1 MKKKELNRKLIYFAV
16 MTGLSAFSRVTL
28 AAAPTPAAGQ
38 FMVQSGPPPGFEDA
52 ALNTT
57 QSNYISVYYAGNF
70 IGNVMGTYDL
80 NTVTLQNVAEL
91 VSKIPGITNQKAVVA
106 ALSGKLP
113 DNASHLCVD
122 SVDSTKPYCSIITP
136 AVAGV
141 IFDADNY
148 RATIFV
154 NPNDLDVNQIGGA
167 GEPTLPDSTSGLSY
181 FSNNNFSLS
190 SSQGTNTYSLNNLSI
205 VAGGDNALNVTSNLT
220 QTDNSANGAQSAQ
233 SITAYSLQTADLTR
247 FSNGKYYQLG
257 MFTPTTGGFIGSPPV
272 AGISMQNYGI
282 LPTQAQ
288 GSPVEV
294 FLPLPSQVSVYK
306 NGYLISSQ
314 SFDAGKHLL
323 DTSSFPNGSYD
334 ITLKIINNIGQ
345 TTTQTQFFVKQSSLP
360 PQGEPDY
367 QVSLGFLQTTASSNF
382 SNNNV
387 TLPAFEAE
395 PIFTYS
401 EVRKIA
407 MDFGLQSAIT
417 SNFNRAY
424 LTEAIS
430 YYGMSWQISPG
441 VLGSNNQQYGWLLN
455 AFFTP
460 ITFPAF
466 NFSSNNQK
474 IYNSENDNNAS
485 STQTG
490 SNFSPVSATSFQSNN
505 TANLQIGQS
514 SNVSA
519 SLQYNQAA
527 GGSTQTQYGLSWTQ
541 TLFSSPLMTWQL
553 VSSVTDTEGS
563 ATTVSMA
570 LSASFNT
577 VYNIGIT
584 TGVGYSNANTITNTN
599 GNTYNVYKPNYNL
612 GLNKTAVWGANN
624 QNNLSMS
631 ASTNQGYSNSSN
643 LLSANYLSDLF
654 TGNLNF
660 SNTISKQFTNNNGA
674 ITSNATTVN
683 QLTGTFQ
690 SNLAFVGGHF
700 SAGYQQGNQ
709 SGVMVGVTAPTPTKV
724 DVFINNQKQGQVE
737 SGSPAA
743 FFVPAYGTYN
753 VTIQPAGIGEYGFD
767 DRPKQVTLYAGNIQ
781 YLQWTLVKEYV
792 LFAQIVDQN
801 GKPVPNLLMLG
812 KNPSDF
818 NVTDGNGYIQA
829 NIQSDQTTMQFKNE
843 SGQECVVTL
852 KADEIAHDDQND
864 LVVLNHPLVCKPE

>member
-1 MKKKELNRKLIYFAV
+1 MSRKLIYIAV
-16 MTGLSAFSRVTL
+16 MTGLSTMSRLGL
-28 AAAPTPAAGQ
+28 AAASPAPNASQ
-38 FMVQSGPPPGFEDA
+38 FVVQSGPPPGFEDA
-52 ALNTT
+52 ALNTA

-80 NTVTLQNVAEL
+80 NTVTLQNISDLVA
-91 VSKIPGITNQKAVVA
+91 KIPGVTDQKAVIA

-113 DNASHLCVD
+113 DNASHLCP
-122 SVDSTKPYCSIITP
+122 DSTANNKPYCSIINP
-136 AVAGV
+136 QVAGV

-154 NPNDLDVNQIGGA
+154 NPNYLDADQIGMSA
-167 GEPTLPDSTSGLSY
+167 EPSLPDSTSGLSY
-181 FSNNNFSLS
+181 FSNNNFALS
-190 SSQGTNTYSLNNLSI
+190 ASDGTNTYSLNNLSI

-220 QTDNSANGAQSAQ
+220 QTDSSANGASSAE
-233 SITAYSLQTADLTR
+233 SLTAYSLQTADLTR

-272 AGISMQNYGI
+272 AGLSIQNYGI
-282 LPTQAQ
+282 LPSQAQ

-294 FLPLPSQVSVYK
+294 FLPLPSQVNVYK

-334 ITLKIINNIGQ
+334 ITLRIVNNIGQ
-345 TTTQTQFFVKQSSLP
+345 TTTQTQFFVKQAALP
-360 PQGEPDY
+360 PQGQPDY
-367 QVSLGFLQTTASSNF
+367 QVSLGFLQTTASTDF

-430 YYGMSWQISPG
+430 YYGMSWQLSPG
-441 VLGSNNQQYGWLLN
+441 ALVSNNQEYGWLFN

-460 ITFPAF
+460 VSFSNF
-466 NFSSNNQK
+466 NFSSNTQK
-474 IYNSENDNNAS
+474 IYNSENDNTG
-485 STQTG
+485 STEQTG
-490 SNFSPVSATSFQSNN
+490 SDFSPVSSTSFQSNN

-553 VSSVTDTEGS
+553 ISSVTDTEGS
-563 ATTVSMA
+563 ATTVSVA

-577 VYNIGIT
+577 VYNIGVT
-584 TGVGYSNANTITNTN
+584 AGVGYSNANTITNTD
-599 GNTYNVYKPNYNL
+599 GSTYNVYKPNYNF
-612 GLNKTAVWGANN
+612 GLNKNAVWGADN

-631 ASTNQGYSNSSN
+631 ASTSQSYSSSSN
-643 LLSANYLSDLF
+643 LLAANYLSDLF

-660 SNTISKQFTNNNGA
+660 SNTVSKQFTNDNGA
-674 ITSNATTVN
+674 ISSNATTIN
-683 QLTGTFQ
+683 QLTGTLQ

-709 SGVMVGVTAPTPTKV
+709 SGVMIGVTAPTPTKV
-724 DVFINNQKQGQVE
+724 DVFINNQKQGQVS
-737 SGSPAA
+737 SGSPEA

-781 YLQWTLVKEYV
+781 YLQWNLVKEYV
-792 LFAQIVDQN
+792 LFAQIVDQS
-801 GKPVPNLLMLG
+801 GKPIPNLLMLG

-818 NVTDGNGYIQA
+818 NVTDNNGYIQA
-829 NIQSDQTTMQFKNE
+829 NIEGDQTKMKFKNE
-843 SGQECVVTL
+843 AGQDCLVTL
-852 KADEIAHDDQND
+852 KPSELQGDDKND
-864 LVVLNHPLVCKPE
+864 LVVLNHPLVCEIVPAS